1 MASTHTWQGTGQ
13 HPDEGADMPAGVL
26 LLLFLLMLAIAGAIA
41 GLTLGSADLSLG
53 VLLRE
58 CWLLVTGAEPADR
71 IAHTVLFDI
80 RAPRVI
86 LAVFVGATLA
96 VSGAVLQ
103 ALFRNPLAE
112 PAVIGVSAGA
122 GAAAVATISFGGVVA
137 VGSAAILYLMPVS
150 AFLGGLVATLAVMAV
165 ARVGGQ
171 TPVLTMLLAGIA
183 VNAIG
188 SALMGLIMFLSNDEQ
203 LRAINFW
210 MLGSLG
216 SATWAAIIPALL
228 LMSLVLALVPA
239 LSRNLNLILLGE
251 REAASLG
258 LEVEKFKNMAV
269 VLVAAGVGAAV
280 AVSGMIGFVG
290 IVVPHLL
297 RLVLGPDHRVLL
309 PASMLGGA
317 ALLLWADVVARAL
330 VPPSELP
337 IGILTALLGAPFF
350 LWLLRRAGRDGS
362 AW

>member
-1 MASTHTWQGTGQ
+1 MANLDVHARAQ
-13 HPDEGADMPAGVL
+13 HGADVSLGVL
-26 LLLFLLMLAIAGAIA
+26 LMPFLFMLALAGAIA
-41 GLTLGSADLSLG
+41 GLTSGSADISVG

-58 CWLLVTGAEPADR
+58 CWLLVTGAPADDR
-71 IAHTVLFDI
+71 IAHTVLFDV
-80 RAPRVI
+80 RAPRVMLGI
-86 LAVFVGATLA
+86 FVGATLA

-122 GAAAVATISFGGVVA
+122 GAAAVATIAFGGMFA
-137 VGSAAILYLMPVS
+137 VGAGAILYLMPVA
-150 AFLGGLVATLAVMAV
+150 AFLGGLVATLAVMAI

-183 VNAIG
+183 INAIG

-216 SATWAAIIPALL
+216 SATWAAAVPALL
-228 LMSLVLALVPA
+228 LMALVLVAVPV
-239 LSRNLNLILLGE
+239 LTRNLNLILLGE

-258 LEVEKFKNMAV
+258 LQVDRFKNSAV
-269 VLVAAGVGAAV
+269 ILVAAGVGAAV

-297 RLVLGPDHRVLL
+297 RLVLGPDHRILL

>member
-1 MASTHTWQGTGQ
+1 MAVAYDSARQA
-13 HPDEGADMPAGVL
+13 PDWSGLVRRAVL
-26 LLLFLLMLAIAGAIA
+26 PGLAVLAVAGAAMGLTTGAA
-41 GLTLGSADLSLG
+41 GLG
-53 VLLRE
+53 VSDLLRE
-58 CWLLVTGAEPADR
+58 LWLLATGQAASDPVAR
-71 IAHTVLFDI
+71 TVLFDI
-80 RAPRVI
+80 RAPRI
-86 LAVFVGATLA
+86 LLGIFVGATLA

-112 PAVIGVSAGA
+112 PSIIGVSAGA
-122 GAAAVATISFGGVVA
+122 GAAAVATIAFGGLLAGASA
-137 VGSAAILYLMPVS
+137 VIVYILPVT
-150 AFLGGLVATLAVMAV
+150 AFGGGFVATLTVMAV

-183 VNAIG
+183 VTALG
-188 SALMGLIMFLSNDEQ
+188 AALMGMIMFLSTDDQ

-216 SATWAAIIPALL
+216 SATWTAILPALA
-228 LMSLVLALVPA
+228 MMAAVLACVPV
-239 LSRNLNLILLGE
+239 LTRNLNLILLGE

-258 LEVEKFKNMAV
+258 LAVERFKNWAV

-297 RLVLGPDHRVLL
+297 RLVIGPDHRLLL
-309 PASMLGGA
+309 PASALGGA
-317 ALLLWADVVARAL
+317 ALLLWADVIARTL
-330 VPPSELP
+330 MPPAELP

-362 AW
+362 SW